1 MKFADST
8 REQLQSLLDDTSRT
22 FALAIPL
29 LPEPLYTEV
38 TEAYLLFRIA
48 DTFEDAT
55 GWPVRDRVVALEEL
69 ATVLEHGG
77 DPRRVDELARRW
89 RAGEPIPHAGYLRL
103 LEEAPLVFQALQR
116 TDATA
121 AAIIVSHTVRT
132 CRGMATF
139 LHRAERDGL
148 LQLRSLEDLR
158 TYCYTV
164 AGIVGEMLTELFLLE
179 CDEAP
184 RLAPRLRP
192 RARRFGEALQLVNVL
207 RDSKGDLREGRALVP
222 DSVPRQM
229 LFRLARA
236 DLREAAEYTLALQD
250 SNAESG
256 IVAFNALP
264 VLLAM
269 ATLDRV
275 EKDGAGSK
283 IVRAR
288 VWAIMAR
295 LKADI
300 MLGRP
305 VIRIAPADSHRPSG
319 VTPAL

>member
-1 MKFADST
+1 MKFATTIRDELYT
-8 REQLQSLLDDTSRT
+8 LLEETSRT

-29 LPEPLYTEV
+29 LPEPLCTEV

-55 GWPVRDRVVALEEL
+55 HWSVRDRIVALDQL
-69 ATVLEHGG
+69 AGVLEGSDG
-77 DPRRVDELARRW
+77 PRRVPTLARRW
-89 RAGEPIPHAGYLRL
+89 RDREPIAHAGYLRL
-103 LEEAPLVFQALQR
+103 LEEAPIVFEALR
-116 TDATA
+116 ETEGRAVD
-121 AAIIVSHTVRT
+121 IIVSHTVRT
-132 CRGMATF
+132 CHGMASF
-139 LHRAERDGL
+139 LRRAGDDGV
-148 LQLRSLEDLR
+148 LRLR
-158 TYCYTV
+158 NLSELHAYCYTV

-179 CDEAP
+179 CDDAT
-184 RLAPRLRP
+184 LAPRLRT

-207 RDSKGDLREGRALVP
+207 RDSRSDMREGRALVP
-222 DSVPRQM
+222 DTVSRDA

-250 SNAESG
+250 ASAESG

-275 EKDGAGSK
+275 EKAGPGSK

-288 VWAIMAR
+288 VWTIMAR

-300 MLGRP
+300 RLGRP
-305 VIRIAPADSHRPSG
+305 VIRVDREAPAPPAPS
-319 VTPAL
+319 PA